1 MSFLIDG
8 DKLSEKYKT
17 IWIKIKDL
25 QNAEIGA
32 LPVYDGRYIKTK
44 IRTYDGRVY
53 TNFPEC
59 DRKCCRK
66 FFILLVSLRGPGSYN
81 FFPLLK
87 LVFFLSSMSFHE
99 KVLQFPSNLTY
110 NNCCNEGTK

>member
-25 QNAEIGA
+25 QNVEIGA

-87 LVFFLSSMSFHE
+87 LVFFSIVDELPWKSFAVSFE
-99 KVLQFPSNLTY
+99 PYL
-110 NNCCNEGTK
+110 